1 MWGSDYPH
9 MEGTWPNTMHKLRE
23 TFHDVEEGEIRSILG
38 GKAIDVFG
46 FDPAL
51 MRGAADR
58 IGPEI
63 SDIQQAVDF

>member
-23 TFHDVEEGEIRSILG
+23 TFHNVDESEIRSILG

-46 FDPAL
+46 FDRAL
-51 MRGAADR
+51 MEKTAER
-58 IGPEI
+58 IGPSI
-63 SDIQQAVDF
+63 SDIQQAVN

>member
-1 MWGSDYPH
+1 